1 MLGESSRLLVLIL
14 PVVKMQ
20 VVQESGMRY
29 VLILKLQ
36 SLLLDIYM
44 YLSKDL
50 HLKPHLHIICNCI
63 CIGPI
68 QLQCESQSKI
78 ESFNLSKYKYYRDGI
93 GMLMCS
99 IEENPSSYIHIIMC
113 TLNTDHINHIYR

>member
-1 MLGESSRLLVLIL
+1 MLGESSRLRVLIL

-50 HLKPHLHIICNCI
+50 HLKPHLH
-63 CIGPI
+63 
-68 QLQCESQSKI
+68 
-78 ESFNLSKYKYYRDGI
+78 
-93 GMLMCS
+93 M
-99 IEENPSSYIHIIMC
+99 
-113 TLNTDHINHIYR
+113 